1 LGYGENHDDT
11 RCFLQFLLANGGKA
25 IDSKKNIIMSDRG
38 ACAGPVDDVF
48 TRAVHHY
55 CPKHLER
62 NIQHYGKEIVKA
74 FWQARQAKT
83 ATAYSAAID
92 NHSHKTSHA
101 CVKHAIKHKKG
112 KLFVSGIIP
121 PHEQSRAVVYDD
133 DLNMGFVFS
142 DGDVSDSDSDSV
154 SEVVDNSGSASD
166 DDSDASS
173 DCKSSGDASDVSS
186 SDSED

>member
-1 LGYGENHDDT
+1 
-11 RCFLQFLLANGGKA
+11 
-25 IDSKKNIIMSDRG
+25 M
-38 ACAGPVDDVF
+38 
-48 TRAVHHY
+48 
-55 CPKHLER
+55 KH
-62 NIQHYGKEIVKA
+62 I
-74 FWQARQAKT
+74 
-83 ATAYSAAID
+83 AID

-142 DGDVSDSDSDSV
+142 DGDVSDSDSV